1 VERREKEKNSMALPE
16 TIVVRR
22 KDILEHFGI
31 STTRFYELTKAGLIR
46 PHRLKTAMGRPYGQ
60 PYYLR
65 DDVVKCEQTLREA

>member
-1 VERREKEKNSMALPE
+1 MALPD

-31 STTRFYELTKAGLIR
+31 STSRFYELVKSGLIR
-46 PHRLKTAMGRPYGQ
+46 PRRLKTLRGKPYGQ

-65 DDVVKCEQTLREA
+65 DDVVKCEQTLKEA